1 LPQDQAPLDPKR
13 PSNGDFRRFTQVTYR
28 AGLGRVVASDSLLE
42 RISMNISDLVDAVAA
57 TDSKLTKAQAKAAIE
72 ATFAAIRDAAAKG
85 DEVSVPGFGKFAVQ
99 SKPART
105 GRNPSTGAT
114 IQIAASKA
122 LKFKP
127 AKALKDALG

>member
-1 LPQDQAPLDPKR
+1 
-13 PSNGDFRRFTQVTYR
+13 
-28 AGLGRVVASDSLLE
+28 
-42 RISMNISDLVDAVAA
+42 MNISDLVDAVAA

-99 SKPART
+99 SKPARP

-114 IQIAASKA
+114 IEIAASKA

-127 AKALKDALG
+127 AKALKDALV

>member
-1 LPQDQAPLDPKR
+1 MFWAFWTAKR
-13 PSNGDFRRFTQVTYR
+13 ELFSPFQHYTHVTSGG
-28 AGLGRVVASDSLLE
+28 GLGRVSSSDSLLE

-114 IQIAASKA
+114 IEIAASKA

-127 AKALKDALG
+127 AKALKDALV